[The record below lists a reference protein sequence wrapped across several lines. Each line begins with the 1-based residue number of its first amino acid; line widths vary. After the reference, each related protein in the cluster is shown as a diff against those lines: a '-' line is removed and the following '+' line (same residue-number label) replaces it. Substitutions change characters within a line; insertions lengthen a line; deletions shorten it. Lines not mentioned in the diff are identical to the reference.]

1 MSTEAFDFS
10 VEHFFGFL
18 VFCLCVYFLFCF
30 VVLAEKDLLQGQAK
44 RQADSCPK
52 KFRAPQ
58 RFSQSILKNQVRVGR
73 VAGYVIVHNCA
84 QFFDW
89 LMMRAQGGVTRVNF
103 TGLRLQKSLG
113 F

>member
-58 RFSQSILKNQVRVGR
+58 RFSAKHFKKSGEGGEGCRICD
-73 VAGYVIVHNCA
+73 CA
-84 QFFDW
+84 Q
-89 LMMRAQGGVTRVNF
+89 LCTI
-103 TGLRLQKSLG
+103 L
-113 F
+113 